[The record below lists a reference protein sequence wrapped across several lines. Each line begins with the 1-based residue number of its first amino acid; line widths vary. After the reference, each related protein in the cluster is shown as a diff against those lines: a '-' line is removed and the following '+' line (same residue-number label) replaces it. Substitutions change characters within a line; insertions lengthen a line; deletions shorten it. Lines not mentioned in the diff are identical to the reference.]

1 MDHHNPHTCLW
12 CRNAPERCVYC
23 RSELMQG
30 VPTVLLTNDG
40 ETLAESY
47 HLSCWLTY
55 LRESLLKMVQ
65 RKG

>member
-1 MDHHNPHTCLW
+1 
-12 CRNAPERCVYC
+12 
-23 RSELMQG
+23 MQG